1 MIPAFCTGSPFEAST
16 YLFDPVHSF
25 WEHRRTQQWVAGLLV
40 AVFLLSLVGIELNR
54 QGLLPAPLAALT
66 PDNHFHS
73 VNLAF
78 SLVLT
83 LEVIGLIF
91 TLPCS
96 IAKSVGKQFEI
107 LALIFLRGSF
117 KELVELAE
125 PVALGGH
132 TDVALR
138 IGTHAVGA
146 LAVFVLLGMYYRMQR
161 HKEEIKNPVALYRYV
176 ATKKLIALI
185 MLALFASLGGFNAW
199 QKITHGEMVDFFPA
213 FYTLLIFADI
223 LLVLVSQVF
232 LPSFR
237 AVFRN
242 SGFAVST
249 LLIRLALTAPPEL
262 GTIVG
267 VGAAGFALCLTMAYN
282 AFYHSYHG

>member
-1 MIPAFCTGSPFEAST
+1 MNSLFEAAT
-16 YLFDPVHSF
+16 WLFDPVHTF
-25 WEHRRTQQWVAGLLV
+25 WGRRRTQQWVAGILV
-40 AVFLLSLVGIELNR
+40 AVFLLSLLGIEMNR
-54 QGLLPAPLAALT
+54 QGLLPAPLARLT
-66 PDNHFHS
+66 PPNHFHS

-107 LALIFLRGSF
+107 LALILVRNSF
-117 KELVELAE
+117 KELIEFTE

-132 TDVALR
+132 VDVAIR
-138 IGTHAVGA
+138 IGTDALGA
-146 LAVFVLLGMYYRMQR
+146 LGVFVLLGIYYRMQR
-161 HKEEIKNPVALYRYV
+161 NKEEIKNPVALYRYV

-185 MLALFASLGGFNAW
+185 MLGLFTGLGLFNAW
-199 QKITHGEMVDFFPA
+199 QKVNHGEMIDFFPA

-262 GTIVG
+262 GAIVG
-267 VGAAGFALCLTMAYN
+267 VGAAGFALCLTLAYN
-282 AFYHSYHG
+282 AFYHSYRE

>member
-1 MIPAFCTGSPFEAST
+1 MIPAFFRGSLFEAST
-16 YLFDPVHSF
+16 YLFDPVHAF
-25 WEHRRTQQWVAGLLV
+25 WGHRRTQQWVAGLLV
-40 AVFLLSLVGIELNR
+40 GVFLLSLAGIELNR

-78 SLVLT
+78 SLVLI

-91 TLPCS
+91 ILPCS

-107 LALIFLRGSF
+107 LALIMLRNAF
-117 KELVELAE
+117 KELVEFTE
-125 PVALGGH
+125 PVALSGH
-132 TDVALR
+132 VDVVVR
-138 IGTHAVGA
+138 IGVEAAGA
-146 LAVFVLLGMYYRMQR
+146 LAVFVLLGVYYRMQR

-176 ATKKLIALI
+176 ATKKLIALV
-185 MLALFASLGGFNAW
+185 MLGLFTGLGVFNVW
-199 QKITHGEMVDFFPA
+199 QKLTLGVMVDFFPA
-213 FYTLLIFADI
+213 LFTMLIFADI

-242 SGFAVST
+242 SGFAVAT

-262 GTIVG
+262 SAVVG
-267 VGAAGFALCLTMAYN
+267 VGAAGYALCLTLAYN

>member
-1 MIPAFCTGSPFEAST
+1 MNSLFEAAT

-25 WEHRRTQQWVAGLLV
+25 WEHRRTQQWVAGILV
-40 AVFLLSLVGIELNR
+40 AVFLLSLLGIELNR
-54 QGLLPAPLAALT
+54 QGLLPGPLAGLT
-66 PDNHFHS
+66 PSNHFHS

-96 IAKSVGKQFEI
+96 VAKSVGKQFEI
-107 LALIFLRGSF
+107 LALILVRSSF
-117 KELVELAE
+117 KELVEFTE

-132 TDVALR
+132 VDVALR
-138 IGTHAVGA
+138 IGTDALGA
-146 LAVFVLLGMYYRMQR
+146 LAVFVILGIYYRMQR
-161 HKEEIKNPVALYRYV
+161 QKEVIKNPVALYRYV

-185 MLALFASLGGFNAW
+185 MLGLFAGLGGFNLW
-199 QKITHGEMVDFFPA
+199 QKLTHGVMVDFFPA

-262 GTIVG
+262 GAIVG
-267 VGAAGFALCLTMAYN
+267 VGAAGFALCLTLAHN
-282 AFYHSYHG
+282 AFYHDYHG

>member
-1 MIPAFCTGSPFEAST
+1 MLINSLFEAT
-16 YLFDPVHSF
+16 THLFDPLHVF
-25 WEHRRTQQWVAGLLV
+25 WEHRRTQQAVAGGLV
-40 AVFLLSLVGIELNR
+40 AVFVLSLLGIELNR
-54 QGLLPAPLAALT
+54 HGLMPAPLAALT

-73 VNLAF
+73 VSLAF
-78 SLVLT
+78 TLVLT

-107 LALIFLRGSF
+107 LALILLRNSF

-132 TDVALR
+132 ADVAIR
-138 IGTHAVGA
+138 IGTSAVAA
-146 LAVFVLLGMYYRMQR
+146 LAVFVILGLYYRLQR

-176 ATKKLIALI
+176 ATKKLIALL
-185 MLALFASLGGFNAW
+185 MLGLFAGLAGFDAW
-199 QKITHGEMVDFFPA
+199 QMLHHGETVEFFPA
-213 FYTLLIFADI
+213 LYTLLIFADI
-223 LLVLVSQVF
+223 LLVLVSQIF

-249 LLIRLALTAPPEL
+249 LLIRLALTAPHEL
-262 GTIVG
+262 GAIVG
-267 VGAAGFALCLTMAYN
+267 VAAAGFAVCLTLAYN
-282 AFYHSYHG
+282 AFYHSYRG